1 MQFEEGERDF
11 VVSTAVTAYIFL
23 DMSNINDKSEDP
35 ST

>member
-11 VVSTAVTAYIFL
+11 VVSTMVTSYTFL
-23 DMSNINDKSEDP
+23 NMSNINGKIEDP